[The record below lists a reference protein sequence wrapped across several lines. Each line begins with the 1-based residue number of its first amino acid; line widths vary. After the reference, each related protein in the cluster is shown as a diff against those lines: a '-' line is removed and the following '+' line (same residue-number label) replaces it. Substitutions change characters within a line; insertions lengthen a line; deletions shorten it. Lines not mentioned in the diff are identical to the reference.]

1 MDPRAAPLRLA
12 LAAALIAFMAATA
25 PVWSDAAALWRA
37 GDYAATR
44 IRVAFQ
50 GLPVDALAEAI
61 DARLAPGEPIA
72 LAPALRANEVVLQRL
87 TEALYPRRIDAAAT
101 SVLDA
106 VPAFPTDPR
115 VGAPLARM
123 DDLVFV
129 LRGDRAPTATA
140 QAARRGGSW
149 PAVLGSALG
158 ALGLG
163 LLLRDLLARR
173 VPLDPAHA
181 LPVAVLLGA
190 LVQGLLASAATWF
203 QLPLPRVALAALGLA
218 GFARAA
224 WRARAATAG
233 LGRWLR
239 VPEHALFA
247 VLLGGLLARAVRL
260 PISGWDGR
268 SIWLFQAHRLFA
280 HGFVPLD
287 ELRAPETLWSHPDY
301 PLLLPGWLASFS
313 ALAPAFDERAA
324 ALAIAVL
331 LGACLALL
339 WQLARPLLGR
349 DAAVAYA
356 LALWLAIGHAT
367 AGGYADGFLLCFLTI
382 QFLAFASRGHAA
394 VGWLAAAAAS
404 LVKAE
409 GLVLAGSLA
418 ALFAVDAWRRGELA
432 PRRRLPVFLVLA
444 PAAVHAVWT
453 RAQGMDSVFRGQDA
467 GATVATF
474 VPRVAEALH
483 AMPGLWH
490 GQGPTQVRAL
500 LWVASAALVVTAG
513 LWASRRRAPRSVT
526 LALAAAAGW
535 TAFAVAAVSGLPEA
549 PRWFVETALDRLLL
563 HPAALLLLVP
573 VLWLPPAHR
582 REP

>member
-12 LAAALIAFMAATA
+12 LAAALVAFMAVTA
-25 PVWSDAAALWRA
+25 PVWSDATALLRA

-61 DARLAPGEPIA
+61 DARLPPDEPVA
-72 LAPALRANEVVLQRL
+72 LAPALRANDAVLQRL
-87 TEALYPRRIDAAAT
+87 TEALYPRRVDEDAAN
-101 SVLDA
+101 VLDA
-106 VPAFPTDPR
+106 VPAIPMDPR
-115 VGAPLARM
+115 LGAPLARM

-129 LRGDRAPTATA
+129 LRGGEARA
-140 QAARRGGSW
+140 AAPAPRGASW
-149 PAVLGSALG
+149 LAILGSALG

-190 LVQGLLASAATWF
+190 LAQGLLASAATWL

-224 WRARAATAG
+224 WRARTAGAG

-247 VLLGGLLARAVRL
+247 VLLGGLLARAVLL

-280 HGFVPLD
+280 HGFVPAN

-313 ALAPAFDERAA
+313 ALAPTFDERAA

-331 LGACLALL
+331 LGACVALL

-349 DAAVAYA
+349 GAAAAYA
-356 LALWLAIGHAT
+356 LALWLAIDHAT
-367 AGGYADGFLLCFLTI
+367 AGGYADGFLVCFLTI
-382 QFLAFASRGHAA
+382 QFLAFASRHAA

-418 ALFAVDAWRRGELA
+418 ALFALDAWRRGELA
-432 PRRRLPVFLVLA
+432 PRRALRPFLLLA

-453 RAQGMDSVFRGQDA
+453 RVQGTDSVFKGQDA
-467 GATVATF
+467 GTAVATF
-474 VPRVAEALH
+474 VPRLAEALD
-483 AMPGLWH
+483 ALPGLWQ
-490 GQGPTQVRAL
+490 GQGPTQVRTL
-500 LWVASAALVVTAG
+500 LWAGSAALVVSVG
-513 LWASRRRAPRSVT
+513 LWAGRRPAPHSVT
-526 LALAAAAGW
+526 LALIAAAGW
-535 TAFAVAAVSGLPEA
+535 TGFALAAVSGLPEA

-563 HPAALLLLVP
+563 HPTALLVLAP
-573 VLWLPPAHR
+573 FLWLAPAER
-582 REP
+582 RPS

>member
-1 MDPRAAPLRLA
+1 MDPRAASLRLA
-12 LAAALIAFMAATA
+12 LAAALVAFMAATA
-25 PVWSDAAALWRA
+25 PVWSDAAALLHA
-37 GDYAATR
+37 GDYHATR

-61 DARLAPGEPIA
+61 DARLPPGEPVA
-72 LAPALRANEVVLQRL
+72 LSPALRANEVVLQRL
-87 TEALYPRRIDAAAT
+87 TEALYPRRIDAAAA

-115 VGAPLARM
+115 LGAPLARM
-123 DDLVFV
+123 DDFVFV
-129 LRGDRAPTATA
+129 LRGDRAP
-140 QAARRGGSW
+140 AAGRTGRPGGSW
-149 PAVLGSALG
+149 PTVLGSALA

-163 LLLRDLLARR
+163 LLLRDLLACR

-190 LVQGLLASAATWF
+190 LGQGLLASAATWL
-203 QLPLPRVALAALGLA
+203 QIPLPRVALAALGLA
-218 GFARAA
+218 GLARAA
-224 WRARAATAG
+224 WRARAAAAG

-247 VLLGGLLARAVRL
+247 VFLGGLLARAVLL

-280 HGFVPLD
+280 HGLVPAD

-349 DAAVAYA
+349 GAAVAYA
-356 LALWLAIGHAT
+356 LALWLAIDHAT
-367 AGGYADGFLLCFLTI
+367 AGGYADGFLLCLLAI

-418 ALFAVDAWRRGELA
+418 ALFTLDAWRRGDLA
-432 PRRRLPVFLVLA
+432 PRRRLRPFLVLA

-453 RAQGMDSVFRGQDA
+453 RAQGTDSVFKGQDA
-467 GATVATF
+467 GTAAGTIA
-474 VPRVAEALH
+474 PRLAEALH
-483 AMPGLWH
+483 AMPGLWQ

-500 LWVASAALVVTAG
+500 LWAGSAALVVTAA
-513 LWASRRRAPRSVT
+513 LWAWRGRAPRSVT

-535 TAFAVAAVSGLPEA
+535 TGFALAAVSGLPEA

-563 HPAALLLLVP
+563 HPAALLVLVP
-573 VLWLPPAHR
+573 FLWLRPAERHQA
-582 REP
+582 